1 MQDALLSPLA
11 TWQNFYV
18 IVGTAAA
25 TLTGLMFV
33 VITLSAQL
41 RVQVSLPR
49 SGIAVFT
56 TPNVFHFGA
65 ALLVAAIFSA
75 PWPALWPAGLLLGL
89 LGLAGVTYIL
99 IVLWLARHR
108 LPEYQMVR
116 SDWLWYT
123 VLPLVSY
130 TALVVAALV
139 LPSHP
144 VPALFVIAAGTMLLL
159 YIGIHN
165 AWDVVTY
172 TPSNAPSPRTRAR
185 TSRSLAPVG
194 FRMGKCCGDAQRG
207 KTLLVQGLQS

>member
-1 MQDALLSPLA
+1 MQEAALLPLA

-33 VITLSAQL
+33 VITLLAQI
-41 RVQVSLPR
+41 RVQVPSPR
-49 SGIAVFT
+49 SGIAVFS

-65 ALLVAAIFSA
+65 ALLVAALLSA
-75 PWPALWPAGLLLGL
+75 PWPALWEASLLLGL
-89 LGLAGVTYIL
+89 AGLAGVTYIL

-108 LPEYQMVR
+108 LPEYQLVR

-130 TALVVAALV
+130 TALVVAAMV
-139 LPSHP
+139 LPSQP
-144 VPALFVIAAGTMLLL
+144 APALFVIAAATILLL
-159 YIGIHN
+159 FIGIHN

-172 TPSNAPSPRTRAR
+172 MAFERSRPQN
-185 TSRSLAPVG
+185 TSQ
-194 FRMGKCCGDAQRG
+194 D
-207 KTLLVQGLQS
+207 